1 MVWAARTFF
10 PGMALSSQAEG
21 SVAWWRYYRI
31 TVYVVYT
38 AVVARPGHSAPRART
53 LARPARSPPRPD
65 ARLATVTIM
74 VATAAG
80 RGGGNCLPS
89 SRAGRGH
96 MCHNSH
102 FTCGTRDPGH
112 RGPTLLTM

>member
-38 AVVARPGHSAPRART
+38 AVVTLPGHSAPRART
-53 LARPARSPPRPD
+53 LARPARSPPGPRP
-65 ARLATVTIM
+65 ARMLA
-74 VATAAG
+74 
-80 RGGGNCLPS
+80 
-89 SRAGRGH
+89 
-96 MCHNSH
+96 
-102 FTCGTRDPGH
+102 
-112 RGPTLLTM
+112 

>member
-1 MVWAARTFF
+1 MMLAKSDNVIIATLHFISMVWAARTFF

-53 LARPARSPPRPD
+53 LARPARSPPGPRP
-65 ARLATVTIM
+65 ARMLA
-74 VATAAG
+74 
-80 RGGGNCLPS
+80 
-89 SRAGRGH
+89 
-96 MCHNSH
+96 
-102 FTCGTRDPGH
+102 
-112 RGPTLLTM
+112 